1 MGWCVHMLNARG
13 RLSAVAPE
21 VRAVLTEAELR
32 LGTLAP
38 AVDLDVVIRA
48 VDHPMPPALAVTG
61 ASYGPGRMELGID
74 LTEGSPAKSPRGL
87 REALLKAVYHEFHH
101 VLRWDGPGYGS
112 SLGEALVSEGL
123 AQLFVHEMM
132 DCPPDPWEVMPDGV
146 DLRALCLR
154 AHAAF
159 DETDYDHEAWFF
171 GAADLPD
178 GAGYAL
184 GRMLVAQGLATRA
197 GQTALGQTALGQTA
211 LGMATE
217 PAAGFRDSLLAL
229 R

>member
-13 RLSAVAPE
+13 RLSAVASE
-21 VRAVLTEAELR
+21 VRSVLTEAEVR
-32 LGTLAP
+32 LATVAP

-48 VDHPMPPALAVTG
+48 VDHPMPPDLAVTG

-74 LTEGSPAKSPRGL
+74 LTDGSPARSPGAL

-132 DCPPDPWEVMPDGV
+132 DCAPEPWEVMPDGV

-184 GRMLVAQGLATRA
+184 GRMLVARGLAT
-197 GQTALGQTALGQTA
+197 QPGQTA

>member
-1 MGWCVHMLNARG
+1 M
-13 RLSAVAPE
+13 
-21 VRAVLTEAELR
+21 
-32 LGTLAP
+32 
-38 AVDLDVVIRA
+38 
-48 VDHPMPPALAVTG
+48 
-61 ASYGPGRMELGID
+61 
-74 LTEGSPAKSPRGL
+74 
-87 REALLKAVYHEFHH
+87 
-101 VLRWDGPGYGS
+101 
-112 SLGEALVSEGL
+112 
-123 AQLFVHEMM
+123 
-132 DCPPDPWEVMPDGV
+132 

-154 AHAAF
+154 AHVAF

-184 GRMLVAQGLATRA
+184 GRMLVAQGLATRR
-197 GQTALGQTALGQTA
+197 GQTALGQTA